1 MAALRVLSV
10 AVALAAILGGCG
22 AGAEPVAVPPAGVD
36 ELTVPTP
43 SPAPSDFV
51 DVIDN
56 PWLGSGGKQV
66 YNLIDGP
73 TTTRTVHRERTG
85 LRIAGVEV
93 TAVVSVDADDAG
105 RTLRQVT
112 DYWAQDTRGNVWWLG
127 RETRSDGG
135 AVEPSL
141 SWRADEAGAQAG
153 LMMPALP
160 RRGDGFVGFVAPT
173 VGTLVTSVTDVTGAG
188 DERAVVLDQTVPG
201 QPELSRRAI
210 YRWGVGLVSLT
221 DSDGSAATLV
231 PAAE

>member
-1 MAALRVLSV
+1 MV
-10 AVALAAILGGCG
+10 LAAILGGCG

-43 SPAPSDFV
+43 SPAPADFV

-56 PWLGSGGKQV
+56 PWLGSGEKQV
-66 YNLIDGP
+66 YLLNDGP

-85 LRIAGVEV
+85 LRIAGIDV
-93 TAVVSVDADDAG
+93 TAVVSVDADEAG
-105 RTLRQVT
+105 RTLGQVT
-112 DYWAQDTRGNVWWLG
+112 DWWAQDTRGNVWWLG
-127 RETRSDGG
+127 RETRSGGG

-153 LMMPALP
+153 LVLPARP

-173 VGTLVTSVTDVTGAG
+173 VGTVVTSVTDVVGTG
-188 DERAVVLDQTVPG
+188 DERVVVLDRTGPG
-201 QPELSRRAI
+201 QPEPSRRAT

-221 DSDGSAATLV
+221 DTDGSAMTLV